1 MAKKVKPE
9 NTFEWRISQI
19 PQILEWVEK
28 QDVERLTQFLVQS
41 PNTPLY
47 CFSSGGASS
56 SLHYCAL
63 LYETNRGMAKALT
76 PLMMSSLS
84 DETLKSAKILLFSK
98 SGQGK
103 DEEQIVNRAVKV
115 NPQGVCAISRDNDE
129 KNHLIN
135 TVINKTGTNNWFQ
148 FKWPEYED
156 AFISSTSPFA
166 VMGLFYKAFTKDS
179 DIVSKLNIDL
189 TPSNCYS
196 YKTKGGEIIKES
208 KGNIKTFIALY
219 SGWSEPTA
227 IDFESKMVEGGIAS
241 VQLCDYRNF
250 CHGRFIYLSNHLEDS
265 AFVLFVTPR
274 EKEFV
279 RRFFYEAMGDMGRR
293 ELFPSATKIIT
304 IETEMDSPLAT
315 IDLMIKTS
323 VCFSDIAK
331 DNGQEPLNPSNPFK
345 IDKRWPRSFPY
356 TGLAKTPLMGNVIQG
371 IDGTLK
377 GVNRKKVIKYDPTL
391 SIQELAALNN
401 VKEPTIQKYIKE
413 HNIDR
418 QRDAKMIL
426 YNRVWEE
433 YIKNSG
439 RSRASI
445 ARTLD
450 ISENTLKLY
459 LDMKTPPFET
469 AEGKVG
475 RVAESDV
482 LSKLR
487 NKLKGKVWDI
497 NLRFKYGA
505 VVKDGQETAI
515 PEPTEL
521 QGQNAKETPTRKKKA
536 SQGVRKSSDSLEG
549 IEKELRKKLKRA
561 KIKTLEELYERRNAI
576 LKKEK
581 ERVAQYREVYANAK
595 PLTWDDFSFRKT
607 HTYDTSKVDC
617 WSFNSF
623 TDVRSGIS
631 LNVGNMSGEYGVS
644 ILGIDFKNSEVP
656 YQLAIFKNDEASIA
670 VQKEV
675 ANPLNPLFS
684 NGYRMKNVYIKK
696 GDYAPYRR
704 DTQFENGKE
713 MWCYEWMKWVVWEKV
728 KQNKGFRDILL
739 AIPKNAVIIEQAQRR
754 KQLMWGCWN
763 EELKKERDLLR
774 LAYTVENG
782 ISYKSPKA
790 KNAEYQVN
798 CASKWVGEN
807 AMGQILTMAKLALNE
822 GVQMP
827 IDAKMLNDAKICWFG
842 DVLVFTEQNDGS
854 VTVEAKPSETQDK
867 LQEAIQK
874 PLMPKLARAKVT
886 VTKEI
891 KPSQEVKE
899 SSDGRV
905 HGIIGAVIGEVIGS
919 RFEFSSPP
927 KRKVDRFTTASTF
940 TDDTVLTVAVADALL
955 HGRDYGEAIFDWA
968 RRYPNAGFGRR
979 FLKLMKGKEGIS
991 TDSFGNGGGMRVS
1004 PIGFHAKTLEEA
1016 LEQARLS
1023 AIPSHNSVEGIKGAQ
1038 SIAAATFL
1046 AKQQK
1051 PKEEIKAYI
1060 EKEFGY
1066 NLDRTDE
1073 EIAEFVSKLR
1083 HGDSK
1088 KGIPSEREFAENTCP
1103 LAIIAFLVTDDY
1115 ESSIW
1120 KSISYGCDTDTV
1132 ACMCGG
1138 IAAAYYGVPQDII
1151 NEVTDYLPH
1160 EILNI
1165 INEFDHTNL
1174 QNTRTTP
1181 HSSEYKR
1188 WGATLVYGS
1197 GIDEIVNEKGKIV
1210 DEGGYDA
1217 RQDFGAKS
1225 KVREGICERSYA
1237 IPTMGKSLEEI
1248 KEGVDRFIEYAET
1261 HQEETFLVIE
1271 IGCIKAGY
1279 APMQIAPMFERAKS
1293 MSNVYLPK
1301 VFTEVPE
1308 VWEKKTRKKKEKE
1321 DER

>member
-9 NTFEWRISQI
+9 NTFEWRISHI

-63 LYETNRGMAKALT
+63 LHETNRGMAKALT
-76 PLMMSSLS
+76 PLMMASLS

-103 DEEQIVNRAVKV
+103 DEEQMVNRAVKV

-129 KNHLIN
+129 KNHLIS

-189 TPSNCYS
+189 TPSNCYT

-208 KGNIKTFIALY
+208 KSNIKTFIALY

-227 IDFESKMVEGGIAS
+227 IDFESKMVESGIAS

-279 RRFFYEAMGDMGRR
+279 KRFIYEARGDMGHR

-345 IDKRWPRSFPY
+345 IDKRWPRLFPY
-356 TGLAKTPLMGNVIQG
+356 TGLVKTPLMGNVIQG

-391 SIQELAALNN
+391 SIGELAALNK
-401 VKEPTIQKYIKE
+401 VKEPTIQKYIRE

-426 YNRVWEE
+426 YNRIWEE
-433 YIKNSG
+433 YIKDSE

-459 LDMKTPPFET
+459 LDMTVPPFET

-475 RVAESDV
+475 RVAESDM

-487 NKLKGKVWDI
+487 NKLKGKEWDI

-505 VVKDGQETAI
+505 VVKETQETTN
-515 PEPTEL
+515 PEPTEP
-521 QGQNAKETPTRKKKA
+521 QEPKPKETPTRKKEA
-536 SQGVRKSSDSLEG
+536 SQGGRKSSYSLEG
-549 IEKELRKKLKRA
+549 VKDNLKTKLKRA
-561 KIKTLEELYERRNAI
+561 RIKTLEELYERRNAI

-581 ERVAQYREVYANAK
+581 ERVAEYREVYANAK
-595 PLTWDDFSFRKT
+595 PLTWDVFSFRKT
-607 HTYDTSKVDC
+607 HVYDTSKVDC
-617 WSFNSF
+617 WSFNNN
-623 TDVRSGIS
+623 TDERNGIS
-631 LNVGNMSGEYGVS
+631 LNVGNMSNGFGVN

-656 YQLAIFKNDEASIA
+656 YQLAIFKSDEASVA
-670 VQKEV
+670 VQREISDPS
-675 ANPLNPLFS
+675 NPHFS
-684 NGYRMKNVYIKK
+684 NGLTMKRTYIRDGK
-696 GDYAPYRR
+696 YAPNRR

-713 MWCYEWMKWVVWEKV
+713 MWCYEWMKFVVWEKV
-728 KQNKGFRDILL
+728 KQNEDFRDILL
-739 AIPKNAVIIEQAQRR
+739 AIPRNAMIIEQAQR
-754 KQLMWGCWN
+754 KTDLMWGCIN
-763 EELKKERDLLR
+763 EELEKERDTLR
-774 LAYTVENG
+774 LAYAIENG

-842 DVLVFTEQNDGS
+842 DVLVFTEQKDGS
-854 VTVEAKPSETQDK
+854 VTVEAKSTDTQD
-867 LQEAIQK
+867 
-874 PLMPKLARAKVT
+874 
-886 VTKEI
+886 
-891 KPSQEVKE
+891 
-899 SSDGRV
+899 
-905 HGIIGAVIGEVIGS
+905 
-919 RFEFSSPP
+919 
-927 KRKVDRFTTASTF
+927 
-940 TDDTVLTVAVADALL
+940 
-955 HGRDYGEAIFDWA
+955 
-968 RRYPNAGFGRR
+968 
-979 FLKLMKGKEGIS
+979 
-991 TDSFGNGGGMRVS
+991 
-1004 PIGFHAKTLEEA
+1004 
-1016 LEQARLS
+1016 
-1023 AIPSHNSVEGIKGAQ
+1023 
-1038 SIAAATFL
+1038 
-1046 AKQQK
+1046 K
-1051 PKEEIKAYI
+1051 PKEE
-1060 EKEFGY
+1060 G
-1066 NLDRTDE
+1066 NN
-1073 EIAEFVSKLR
+1073 V
-1083 HGDSK
+1083 
-1088 KGIPSEREFAENTCP
+1088 
-1103 LAIIAFLVTDDY
+1103 
-1115 ESSIW
+1115 
-1120 KSISYGCDTDTV
+1120 
-1132 ACMCGG
+1132 
-1138 IAAAYYGVPQDII
+1138 
-1151 NEVTDYLPH
+1151 
-1160 EILNI
+1160 LN
-1165 INEFDHTNL
+1165 
-1174 QNTRTTP
+1174 
-1181 HSSEYKR
+1181 
-1188 WGATLVYGS
+1188 
-1197 GIDEIVNEKGKIV
+1197 
-1210 DEGGYDA
+1210 
-1217 RQDFGAKS
+1217 
-1225 KVREGICERSYA
+1225 
-1237 IPTMGKSLEEI
+1237 
-1248 KEGVDRFIEYAET
+1248 
-1261 HQEETFLVIE
+1261 
-1271 IGCIKAGY
+1271 
-1279 APMQIAPMFERAKS
+1279 
-1293 MSNVYLPK
+1293 
-1301 VFTEVPE
+1301 
-1308 VWEKKTRKKKEKE
+1308 
-1321 DER
+1321 